1 VALANVLAGLRG
13 IVVDVTPPV
22 APTTRF
28 VPMPPDAFDAL
39 DDWAGVRARSFDVA
53 PVGAPFAGDHIS
65 AARLGYQ
72 SQRVAIRVAYPADML
87 RDRWQVASAA
97 TADAA
102 AIYDAV
108 RDPALWG
115 SFALEVTPDV
125 ETQVQEIIGA
135 DGRSVALVAIV
146 EAVAEWEV

>member
-1 VALANVLAGLRG
+1 
-13 IVVDVTPPV
+13 
-22 APTTRF
+22 
-28 VPMPPDAFDAL
+28 
-39 DDWAGVRARSFDVA
+39 
-53 PVGAPFAGDHIS
+53 
-65 AARLGYQ
+65 
-72 SQRVAIRVAYPADML
+72 ML